1 MLTVAT
7 SNNTI
12 EVLRI
17 VVAVTKLTK
26 VSIGAAAKPLP
37 HTSCASGTDLVLM
50 IF

>member
-17 VVAVTKLTK
+17 VVAVTKINKSEYRSGCKT
-26 VSIGAAAKPLP
+26 AAAYLL
-37 HTSCASGTDLVLM
+37 C
-50 IF
+50 